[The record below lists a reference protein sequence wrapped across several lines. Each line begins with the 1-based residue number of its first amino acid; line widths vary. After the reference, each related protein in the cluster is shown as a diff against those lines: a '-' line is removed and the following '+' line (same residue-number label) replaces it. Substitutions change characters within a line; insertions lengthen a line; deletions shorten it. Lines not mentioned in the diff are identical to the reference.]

1 MPVDARLSEATGRR
15 DSAQPQTSGYN
26 ALLPSDDAPRTANLS
41 GDGLIE

>member
-26 ALLPSDDAPRTANLS
+26 ALLPSDDARRTANLS